1 MSISALVN
9 KNPLNSDDSLGTV
22 KIYSFNP
29 TKKVERTFK
38 IINPDG
44 SSDDVSHKT
53 WFSAISELACINE
66 VYEAIRDFEENNDE
80 RISENRMYDVIETL
94 AMDLGFRIIEVV

>member
-1 MSISALVN
+1 MNSIKTHVN
-9 KNPLNSDDSLGTV
+9 SSNLFETV

-66 VYEAIRDFEENNDE
+66 VYEAIREFEENNDE

-94 AMDLGFRIIEVV
+94 AMDLGFRIIEVVK